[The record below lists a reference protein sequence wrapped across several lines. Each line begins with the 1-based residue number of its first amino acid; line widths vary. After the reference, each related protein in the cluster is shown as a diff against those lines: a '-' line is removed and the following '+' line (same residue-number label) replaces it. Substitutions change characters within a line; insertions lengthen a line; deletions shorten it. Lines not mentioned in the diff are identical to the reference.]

1 MNSHKKVLKA
11 FLFWL
16 VAVAV
21 GTITYILYLGLPGP
35 QFIQIILLSSLL
47 ALTVIYF
54 LLRATKLGKNWAN
67 LLGAGWFIGSSALF
81 TAVPTVDARV
91 LLVLLLAIGLSL
103 NLGLSLVLKRRVIR
117 KEN

>member
-54 LLRATKLGKNWAN
+54 LLRAMKLGKNWAT
-67 LLGAGWFIGSSALF
+67 LLASGWFIASSLLF
-81 TAVPTVDARV
+81 NAVQSVDARV
-91 LLVLLLAIGLSL
+91 VLLVVLAIGLSL
-103 NLGLSLVLKRRVIR
+103 NLGLSLVLKRRVNR